1 MQELKEFGLSDNEIT
16 IYLTLLKTGS
26 STANRIAQI
35 TGLKRSTTYDN
46 LALLVNKGIVSTVMK
61 DKVYFYESAN
71 PIKIVHLLE
80 EKKERIEKI
89 VPELLKLKESISEKT
104 GVTYFEGKKGVLTV
118 LNDILDEGKELWFY
132 GSRTMALISLKHYP
146 ENFIQ
151 KRAEKGIKLSAILAE
166 EDRNDPVYE
175 DKKIFKLSQLR
186 FIDKFNKI
194 DTNVFIYSDR
204 VAFMTSN
211 ENPVGIIIK
220 NKEVLQQ
227 QKKIFQI
234 IWKMSKK

>member
-1 MQELKEFGLSDNEIT
+1 MKELKEFGLSDNEIT

-46 LALLVNKGIVSTVMK
+46 LALLNSKGIVSNAMK
-61 DKVYFYESAN
+61 DNVNYYESAN
-71 PIKIVHLLE
+71 PKKIVHLLE
-80 EKKERIEKI
+80 ERKERIEKI
-89 VPELLKLKESISEKT
+89 LPELLSMRESISEKT

-132 GSRTMALISLKHYP
+132 GSRKMALLSLKHYP

-151 KRAEKGIKLSAILAE
+151 KRADKNIKLRAILAG
-166 EDRNDPVYE
+166 EDKKDPVYKN
-175 DKKIFKLSQLR
+175 KKIFRLSSL
-186 FIDKFNKI
+186 KFLKEFDQI
-194 DTNVFIYSDR
+194 GTNVFIYSDR
-204 VAFMTSN
+204 VAFMTPS

-220 NKEVLQQ
+220 NKEILKQ
-227 QKKIFQI
+227 QKTLFEIF
-234 IWKMSKK
+234 WKMAKK